1 MGRRSGRGATDAAR
15 SESMRARPRTSRIL
29 ALTLAVALMPIAG
42 VVTAPPPTASAA
54 VVADY
59 PSWQEVAQAQKSE
72 NAAKKAVQRI
82 RAQIARLEKEV
93 AATQAEAMAKGE
105 IYEKA
110 QEKFD
115 AQAIITQKLQEQAD
129 EAQQKATDSKKKAA
143 AMLAELG
150 KTGGG
155 DLTAS
160 LLASGQSGDADA
172 LLYRLGA
179 MNQYTQRSEDVYT
192 QAVQQQNNAES
203 LTAQAQVAQDVLEDL
218 KAEAQAAF
226 EKAQEAAQAAQAKY
240 EEQQEHQATLEAQL
254 AVLVEKRKATQADYL
269 KGVRERWG
277 ANAGGIIS
285 EQGWARPSSGYIT
298 SPFGM
303 RYHPIYKSWIMHNG
317 TDIAGQGCGAPI
329 YAAHSGT
336 VTYAGPNGTLGNY
349 IQIDH
354 GDGTSSGYGHIKP
367 GGIHVWYGQHVD
379 PGQPIAQVGTTG
391 ASTGCHL
398 HFIIRVGGVL
408 TNPVPFMRARGIT
421 IA

>member
-1 MGRRSGRGATDAAR
+1 VALL
-15 SESMRARPRTSRIL
+15 L
-29 ALTLAVALMPIAG
+29 ALAILPIAG
-42 VVTAPPPTASAA
+42 VVAAPPSASVAATAS
-54 VVADY
+54 DY
-59 PSWQEVAQAQKSE
+59 PSWQDVAAAQRDE
-72 NAAKKAVQRI
+72 NRAKKAIAQI
-82 RAQIARLEKEV
+82 RALLAKLEKEV
-93 AATQAEAMAKGE
+93 AATQAEAMKKGE

-110 QEKFD
+110 QDAFD
-115 AQAIITQKLQEQAD
+115 AQAMITQKLQDQAD
-129 EAQQKATDSKKKAA
+129 EAERKAQESKRKAA
-143 AMLAELG
+143 NMIAQLG
-150 KTGGG
+150 KTGAG

-160 LLASGQSGDADA
+160 LLASTQSGDTDA

-179 MNQYTQRSEDVYT
+179 MTQFTERSDDVYK
-192 QAVQQQNNAES
+192 QAVQEQNNA
-203 LTAQAQVAQDVLEDL
+203 QALSDQAKVAQDKLEEL
-218 KAEAQAAF
+218 KAAAQAAF
-226 EKAQEAAQAAQAKY
+226 EEAQAAAEAAQAKY
-240 EEQQEHQATLEAQL
+240 EEQQENEATLRAQL
-254 AVLVEKRKATQADYL
+254 AVLTEKRKATQADYL

-277 ANAGGIIS
+277 PNAGGIIS

-303 RYHPIYKSWIMHNG
+303 RYHPIYHSWLLHNG

-349 IQIDH
+349 IQIEH
-354 GDGTSSGYGHIKP
+354 GDGTSSGYGHIMP
-367 GGIHVWYGQHVD
+367 GGIHVSLGQHVD

-398 HFIIRVGGVL
+398 HFIIRVNGVL

>member
-1 MGRRSGRGATDAAR
+1 MSTRL
-15 SESMRARPRTSRIL
+15 RTSRAAAMI
-29 ALTLAVALMPIAG
+29 LAVAIMPIAG
-42 VVTAPPPTASAA
+42 VITAAPPPALAA
-54 VVADY
+54 VTADY
-59 PSWQEVAQAQKSE
+59 PTWQQVAEAQRNES
-72 NAAKKAVQRI
+72 AAKAAVQQI
-82 RAQIARLEKEV
+82 KAQLAQLEQEV

-110 QEKFD
+110 QDKFD
-115 AQAIITQKLQEQAD
+115 AQAIVTDKLQTQAD
-129 EAQQKATDSKKKAA
+129 EAQKKADDSRKRSA

-160 LLASGQSGDADA
+160 LLASSQSGDADE

-179 MNQYTQRSEDVYT
+179 MDQYTQRSKEVYA
-192 QAVQQQNNAES
+192 QAVQQQNNAQS
-203 LTAQAQVAQDVLEDL
+203 LTAQAQVAQDLLADL

-226 EKAQEAAQAAQAKY
+226 ETAQAAAEAAQAKY

-254 AVLVEKRKATQADYL
+254 AVLTEKRQATQADYL
-269 KGVRERWG
+269 KGVREKWG
-277 ANAGGIIS
+277 PNAGGIIS

-298 SPFGM
+298 SPFGY
-303 RYHPIYKSWIMHNG
+303 RYHPIYHTWLLHNG

-354 GDGTSSGYGHIKP
+354 GDGTSSGYGHIMP
-367 GGIHVWYGQHVD
+367 GGIHVGIGQHVD

-391 ASTGCHL
+391 ASTGCHV

-408 TNPVPFMRARGIT
+408 TNPVPFMSARGIT